1 MGGIR
6 FAVPERSGAA
16 ALVPALATGLRWP
29 ADSTGM
35 ITMTEDATR
44 HPGEIEELLASRQQ
58 ISEWLHRLGS
68 AASKV
73 PESVR
78 DRVRADYEAR
88 LSGVVDQLRTH
99 STAISDALATLRRE
113 LAEQERHQAAAE
125 EALAEAQLR
134 YSVGEYSDAD
144 WREHEE
150 RSGTELER
158 HGAEIHRLGGEIVRL
173 EDVMAQIAGAPAMPE
188 EAEAEVVAGEGLDA
202 EEAGEPYQL
211 QTDPF
216 ITIEDAPSDPRTQS
230 IFDAAS
236 ALPSEP
242 DPAMEPVPAEP
253 AVPAAPRFTPRSGVI
268 PPRPRPSASH
278 KAVDDELAFLK
289 SVSPESPRAIAT
301 ETRVSPPQAAVGSKT
316 LKCQDCGTLNRPTEW
331 YCERCGAELSAV

>member
-1 MGGIR
+1 MSGIR
-6 FAVPERSGAA
+6 SGDPEWSGAA
-16 ALVPALATGLRWP
+16 ALVPSMATGVRWS
-29 ADSTGM
+29 ADTMGM
-35 ITMTEDATR
+35 GIMNEDATR
-44 HPGEIEELLASRQQ
+44 NAGEIEELLASRQQ

-68 AASKV
+68 AGSKV

-78 DRVRADYEAR
+78 ERVQSDYESR
-88 LSGVVDQLRTH
+88 LAGVVDQLRSH
-99 STAISDALATLRRE
+99 STAINESLSSLRRE
-113 LAEQERHQAAAE
+113 LAEQERQQGAEE

-144 WREHEE
+144 WRKHEE
-150 RSGTELER
+150 RSGTQLEQ

-173 EDVMAQIAGAPAMPE
+173 EDVMAQIAGAPAVAE
-188 EAEAEVVAGEGLDA
+188 EAEPVAVETADPEDGAEA
-202 EEAGEPYQL
+202 YQL

-216 ITIEDAPSDPRTQS
+216 ITLDDAPADPRTQS
-230 IFDAAS
+230 VFDAAS
-236 ALPSEP
+236 ALPSDP

-253 AVPAAPRFTPRSGVI
+253 AVPEAPRFTPRGGGI

-289 SVSPESPRAIAT
+289 SVSQEAPRATAT
-301 ETRVSPPQAAVGSKT
+301 ETRVVPPQASVGSKT